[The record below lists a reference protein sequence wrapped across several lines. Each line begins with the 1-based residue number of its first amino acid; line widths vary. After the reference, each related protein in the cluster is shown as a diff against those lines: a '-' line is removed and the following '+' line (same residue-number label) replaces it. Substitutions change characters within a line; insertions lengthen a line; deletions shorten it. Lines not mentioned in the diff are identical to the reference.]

1 MDSRPP
7 ERHDEPDEPGE
18 PTLAELV
25 TALAGRL
32 RSAWRDGLAP
42 YGLSP
47 HQGRALLVVAL
58 NPRLRPTDLAT
69 RLRIAPRS
77 VTEVVD
83 GLVAAGLLE
92 RTPDPE
98 DRRAVL
104 LDLTEQGHQQVR
116 AIQASRE
123 QVAGTLFDTISPR
136 DRDQL
141 RRILGALVHEGDEPH
156 TG

>member
-1 MDSRPP
+1 MDSRSPASP
-7 ERHDEPDEPGE
+7 E
-18 PTLAELV
+18 PTLAELL
-25 TALAGRL
+25 TAAAGRL
-32 RSAWRDGLAP
+32 RAAWREGLAP

-58 NPRLRPTDLAT
+58 SPGLRPTDLAS

-83 GLVAAGLLE
+83 GLVDAGLLQ
-92 RTPDPE
+92 RTPDPT
-98 DRRAVL
+98 DRRAVT
-104 LDLTEQGHQQVR
+104 LDLTDEGHAQVS
-116 AIQASRE
+116 AIRASRE
-123 QVAGTLFDTISPR
+123 QVAGTLFDTLSVR

-141 RRILGALVHEGDEPH
+141 RRLLGALVDQGDRPH

>member
-1 MDSRPP
+1 VDSRRPTSA
-7 ERHDEPDEPGE
+7 E
-18 PTLAELV
+18 PTLAELL
-25 TALAGRL
+25 TAAAGRL
-32 RSAWRDGLAP
+32 RGAWREGLAP

-58 NPRLRPTDLAT
+58 SPGLRPTDLAS

-83 GLVAAGLLE
+83 GLVDAGLLE
-92 RTPDPE
+92 RTPDPQ
-98 DRRAVL
+98 DRRSVS
-104 LDLTEQGHQQVR
+104 LDLTDDGRAQVA

-123 QVAGTLFDTISPR
+123 VVAGTLFDTLSAR
-136 DRDQL
+136 DREQL
-141 RRILGALVHEGDEPH
+141 RRLLTTLVDNRDRPH